1 MSINPRRRKKMAS
14 EQTGRDAVD
23 QLQEIRNEV
32 AQVKGLSKF
41 TARLLIDDA
50 KNRKID
56 HVDKILKKFT
66 VGRAK
71 AYLLVDGFRS
81 SAQIGRD
88 LGIPPQN
95 SHRHLNKLIEDGFI
109 DRDNSGSSKATF
121 RKSSVEDVIRLSNLL
136 KKKFNLNKWLDE
148 VEKQDNE

>member
-1 MSINPRRRKKMAS
+1 MSKNPRRRRKMAS

-71 AYLLVDGFRS
+71 VYLLVDGFRS
-81 SAQIGRD
+81 NAQIGRD
-88 LGIPPQN
+88 VGIPPQN
-95 SHRHLNKLIEDGFI
+95 SHRHLERLIEDGFI
-109 DRDNSGSSKATF
+109 DRDDSGSSKATF

-136 KKKFNLNKWLDE
+136 KKKFDLNEWI
-148 VEKQDNE
+148 DNVRSRDDR